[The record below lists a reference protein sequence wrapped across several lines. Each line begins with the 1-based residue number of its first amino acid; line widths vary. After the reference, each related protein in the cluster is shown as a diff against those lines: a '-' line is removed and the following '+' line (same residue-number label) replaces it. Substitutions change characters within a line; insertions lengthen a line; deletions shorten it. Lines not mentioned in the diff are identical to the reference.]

1 MIQDLSFIHEKT
13 SEEQEEAIKQAIVN
27 ECYRSIATFLTEVA
41 DTMDAN
47 SIETLD
53 VPSLRAMAAET
64 FNRITENAQNQD

>member
-1 MIQDLSFIHEKT
+1 
-13 SEEQEEAIKQAIVN
+13 
-27 ECYRSIATFLTEVA
+27 
-41 DTMDAN
+41 MDAN

>member
-1 MIQDLSFIHEKT
+1 MTLDLSYINEQP
-13 SEEQEEAIKQAIVN
+13 SEAQEEAIKQAVIN

-47 SIETLD
+47 QIETLD

-64 FNRITENAQNQD
+64 FNRVIEDGEN